1 MSFFI
6 EPSPDIQAIS
16 TTAVTSVIAMEISKK
31 VSTLVNK
38 LITTATLIAVPNVT
52 IRKWANKAIIMKS
65 LKTPNHKTLVL
76 NRKILS
82 LKTPC

>member
-1 MSFFI
+1 MSFFL

-52 IRKWANKAIIMKS
+52 IRKWENQAIIMKS
-65 LKTPNHKTLVL
+65 LKTPNHQTLVR